1 MYKKALFVKDDKK
14 DFVNKDEVFNF
25 CNRCFYEN
33 KKRKAKVNIKG
44 TEIKFIEKVMINT
57 KTNEEVFNLE
67 LEKEN
72 DKILD
77 SLYRKKLGLLFPEE
91 IKEIREKNNLTQEEF
106 NTLLGFNKNCIK
118 RFENGSVQNK
128 EEDLIIRKYMKL

>member
-1 MYKKALFVKDDKK
+1 MYTI
-14 DFVNKDEVFNF
+14 E
-25 CNRCFYEN
+25 
-33 KKRKAKVNIKG
+33 KRKVKANVRG
-44 TEIKFIEKVMINT
+44 TEIKFIEKVMINIET
-57 KTNEEVFNLE
+57 HEEVFNLE

-72 DKILD
+72 DKVLY

-106 NTLLGFNKNCIK
+106 NILLGFNKNCIK

-128 EEDLIIRKYMKL
+128 EEDLMIRKYK